1 MDEFAP
7 IVGFRK
13 DRIGARLIGLL
24 NILRLGRKFGQ
35 EARFL
40 WLSDPGSAWPELA
53 DPAAF
58 LARDFIQRHITVI
71 DRIPDLSDRSDLG
84 ARAARL
90 DAEHMAQ
97 RLLAGERFVSDAAFD
112 VIAFMGEPLP
122 QARAEIAALAA
133 TLPLAPRL
141 ARALQQAEK
150 RLARRVEGGLE
161 QAAAMHMR
169 RGDLLDGQPWSLTSW
184 AAKFAP
190 DEFLRIWA
198 DTQPGAVIV
207 FTDTP
212 AAARQMAAG
221 NDRIMP
227 IDSLLDM
234 DKLSVAERDMLELLI
249 MSRCARIAAAGGSA
263 FSLAAASVGGAA
275 FVPLPQGLAEAD
287 RVSAYQALLDRCI
300 DAPDSFFAPG
310 DLAQSLPYAAR
321 HAMAR
326 GQAGRLAAALTDREA
341 LMQAHPFVRRI
352 LAECLLADG
361 QQAQARAALDRA
373 IAAPRLMRA
382 DLRHCRGMLSLIEAR
397 AAPDSPAVVADFLAT
412 VFSQP
417 AGAGLSAQLAA
428 LLLSR
433 PGSAAQ
439 ALMFSHG
446 LAADLCDRDESG
458 SAQLPPWFWLSD
470 WEGLLD
476 SDAARRPLT
485 GGPALHLKLRRLG
498 PLPLLADEALSRG
511 RPPRMPQSD
520 DEAQRIGL
528 GAAILSMHGRFAR
541 ALRILHWLDEV
552 RPHDVLTCKRL
563 ADTCFRL
570 GNPRRGEELLHQAQ
584 ELAGGNAPLLH
595 LSMARRLGVLG
606 RPVRAKRHFDLAAQQ
621 WTKDA
626 LIRRQGRRLRHDL
639 AAAQQ
644 QGPGQQADRP
654 EAAG

>member
-1 MDEFAP
+1 MDEFPP
-7 IVGFRK
+7 IIGFRK
-13 DRIGARLIGLL
+13 DRIGARLTGLL
-24 NILRLGRKFGQ
+24 NILRLQRKFGH

-40 WLSDPGSAWPELA
+40 WLADPGSAWPELA

-58 LARDFIQRHITVI
+58 LARDFIARHVTVI
-71 DRIPDLSDRSDLG
+71 DRLPDLSHRSDL
-84 ARAARL
+84 ATRAARL
-90 DAEHMAQ
+90 DGEHMAQ
-97 RLLAGERFVSDAAFD
+97 RLRAGERFVSDAAFD

-133 TLPLAPRL
+133 SLPLAPRL

-169 RGDLLDGQPWSLTSW
+169 RGDLLDGDPWSLTSW

-198 DTQPGAVIV
+198 DAQPGAVIV

-234 DKLSVAERDMLELLI
+234 DKLSMAERDMLELLI

-263 FSLAAASVGGAA
+263 FSLAAASVGGAE
-275 FVPLPQGLAEAD
+275 FVPLPQGLAPAD
-287 RVSAYQALLDRCI
+287 RLAAYQALLDRCI

-321 HAMAR
+321 HAMAQ
-326 GQAGRLAAALTDREA
+326 GQAGRLAAALQDREA
-341 LMQAHPFVRRI
+341 LMQAHPFARRI

-361 QQAQARAALDRA
+361 QQGPARAALERA
-373 IAAPRLMRA
+373 IADPRLIRA

-397 AAPDSPAVVADFLAT
+397 AAPDSPATAADFLAMA
-412 VFSQP
+412 FSQP
-417 AGAGLSAQLAA
+417 AGAGLTGQLAA
-428 LLLSR
+428 LLLAR
-433 PGSAAQ
+433 PGPAAQ
-439 ALMFSHG
+439 ALMFPHV

-458 SAQLPPWFWLSD
+458 QAQLPPWFWLTD
-470 WEGLLD
+470 WEELLD
-476 SDAARRPLT
+476 SDGARRPLT

-498 PLPLLADEALSRG
+498 PLPRQVDEALSRG
-511 RPPRMPQSD
+511 EGFRPPQSD
-520 DEAQRIGL
+520 TEAQLAGL

-541 ALRILHWLDEV
+541 ALRILHWLDEA

-570 GNPRRGEELLHQAQ
+570 GNPRRGEELLHQAL
-584 ELAGGNAPLLH
+584 ERAGGEAPLLH

-606 RPVRAKRHFDLAAQQ
+606 RPVRARRHFDLAAGQRP
-621 WTKDA
+621 KDA
-626 LIRRQGRRLRHDL
+626 LIRRQGRRLHHDL
-639 AAAQQ
+639 AAARQQ
-644 QGPGQQADRP
+644 QPKQATQP
-654 EAAG
+654 ETNA